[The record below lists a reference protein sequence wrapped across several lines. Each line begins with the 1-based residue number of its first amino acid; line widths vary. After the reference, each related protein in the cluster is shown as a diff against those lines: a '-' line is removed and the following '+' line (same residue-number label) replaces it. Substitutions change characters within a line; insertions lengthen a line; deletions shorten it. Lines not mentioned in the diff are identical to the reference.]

1 MKDRERRGEGRWRN
15 PARSWLTR
23 RAFLRASGL
32 AAGLGSAWLVGCSSN
47 TAPKNAT
54 TPTPAIHDVRVGIP
68 GLTVPAGLGVNI
80 HPSPTMRAD
89 IMQLAAVGFRVVR
102 LDISWSLVE
111 HQLGTYDFSRYDPI
125 IETLAAYNI
134 RPLCILGY
142 SNALYEHTSAPSGD
156 VVGPHTDEV
165 RQAFARFAAA
175 AAGHFQGRDIYW
187 EVWNEPDY
195 LPFWYPTPLADEYM
209 VLVRLTI
216 PAIRQAD
223 PQATIIAPAL
233 TGLEPQYRS
242 AWTFLERCLV
252 LGLADLVDALSLHP
266 YRLDPPESVTADYQR
281 LRSLLAR
288 WSPQHKDLPL
298 ISSEW
303 GYSLTWVSPEQQAA
317 YFVRLSL
324 LNLLNGLPMSIWY
337 EWRDDGA
344 NAKQVEEN
352 FGLLTRQNQP
362 KPAYHAAQTLISE
375 LTGFSL
381 IERVVLPSSADY
393 ALLFSM
399 GANRKQVVWTA
410 GQPHPVTLPTNAP
423 SVALTGMTG
432 ERRSQATMQGA
443 LQLTLTGHPQYVT
456 LAR

>member
-1 MKDRERRGEGRWRN
+1 MKDQAREEEDCGKN
-15 PARSWLTR
+15 LARTWLTR

-32 AAGLGSAWLVGCSSN
+32 AAGLGSSWLAGCSPN
-47 TAPKNAT
+47 TAPKNTA
-54 TPTPAIHDVRVGIP
+54 TPTPAIHNVRVGIP
-68 GLTVPAGLGVNI
+68 ELMVPTALGVNI
-80 HPSPTMRAD
+80 HPSPTIHAD
-89 IMQLAAVGFRVVR
+89 IMQLAAVGFRAVR

-111 HQLGTYDFSRYDPI
+111 RQPGTYDFSRYDPI

-142 SNALYEHTSAPSGD
+142 NNALYEHTSAPPGD

-175 AAGHFQGRDIYW
+175 AAGHFKGQGIYW

-209 VLVRLTI
+209 ALAKLTI

-223 PQATIIAPAL
+223 PQATVVAPAL
-233 TGLEPQYRS
+233 TGLEPQYQA

-252 LGLADLVDALSLHP
+252 LGLADLADALSLHP

-281 LRSLLAR
+281 LRALLAR
-288 WSPQHKDLPL
+288 WSPQHQHLPL

-303 GYSLTWVSPEQQAA
+303 GYSLTWVSPGQQAA

-344 NAKQVEEN
+344 NPKQVEDN

-362 KPAYHAAQTLISE
+362 KPAYHAAQSLISE
-375 LTGFSL
+375 LAGFSL
-381 IERVVLPSSADY
+381 VERVVLPSSADY
-393 ALLFSM
+393 VLLFSM
-399 GANRKQVVWTA
+399 GTERKQVAWTA
-410 GQPHPVTLPTNAP
+410 GEPHPVTLPINVP
-423 SVALTGMTG
+423 SVTLTSMTG
-432 ERRSQATMQGA
+432 ARRSQEIMHGA
-443 LQLTLTGHPQYVT
+443 LQLTLTGNPQYVT
-456 LAR
+456 LAH